1 MTATNARSVAKE
13 AARKGKPKMGADG
26 KITLVQANAV
36 VTDPSRDALLTD
48 FGKKTLDDR
57 YLLPGESYQDMFAR
71 VATAFA
77 DDAAHAQRIYDYI
90 SKLWFMPATPV
101 LSNGGADRGLPI
113 SCFLNQVGDSLDDI
127 VETWTENVWL
137 ASNGGGIGT
146 YWGNVRSI
154 GEKVGQNGQTSGIIP
169 FIRVMDSLTLAISQG
184 SLRRGSAACYLD
196 IHHPEIEEF
205 LEIRK
210 ASGDFNRKSLN
221 LHHGINITDAFMEAV
236 RNDEEFGLIS
246 PKSGD
251 VLKMVNARKLWQ
263 KILEL
268 RMQTGEP
275 YLLFTDTVNNA
286 MPAHQKRLGLKVTQS
301 NLCSEIT
308 LPTGV
313 DHRGV
318 DRTAVCCLSSVNA
331 ETFLEWSK
339 EPMFME
345 DVFRFLDN
353 VLEDFI
359 ERAPPEMARAV
370 YSAKRERSVG
380 LGVMGFHSF
389 LQAMN
394 VSLESATAKALNLK
408 IFKHIRQG
416 ADAAS
421 VKLAKERGPCE
432 DARDVG
438 MMARFSNKLAVAP
451 TASISII
458 CGGTSAGIEPIPANV
473 YTHKTLS
480 GSFTV
485 KNQQLETLLESKGLN
500 SDEIWSS
507 ILEHEGSVQHLYCL
521 TQEEKDVYKTAFEL
535 DQRWIIELAA
545 DRTPFICQS
554 QSLNLFL
561 PGDINKWDLH
571 MLHWTAWERGLKS
584 LYYCRSKSV
593 QRAAFAGSEK
603 LAEQAMKT
611 ESTDYDECLACQ

>member
-1 MTATNARSVAKE
+1 MSATNAKSVAKE
-13 AARKGKPKMGADG
+13 AARKGKPKAGGEAR
-26 KITLVQANAV
+26 IALVTGHAI

-57 YLLPGESYQDMFAR
+57 YLLPGETYQDMFAR
-71 VATAFA
+71 VANAFA
-77 DDAAHAQRIYDYI
+77 DDAGHAQRIYDYI

-236 RNDEEFGLIS
+236 RNDEEFPLIS
-246 PKSGD
+246 PKSGE
-251 VLKMVNARKLWQ
+251 VLKTVNARKLWQ

-394 VSLESATAKALNLK
+394 VSLESATAKALNMK

-485 KNQQLETLLESKGLN
+485 KNKQLQELLATKDL
-500 SDEIWSS
+500 DTPEIWNS
-507 ILEHEGSVQHLYCL
+507 ILEHEGSVQHLDCL
-521 TQEEKDVYKTAFEL
+521 TQDEKDIYKTAFEL

-603 LAEQAMKT
+603 AEIEKMDV

>member
-1 MTATNARSVAKE
+1 MSATEAKTVSKS
-13 AARKGKPKMGADG
+13 ALRKGKPKAGVEG
-26 KITLVQANAV
+26 LLRV
-36 VTDPSRDALLTD
+36 VEGSPIVMDPSRDSLLTE
-48 FGKKTLDDR
+48 FGKKTLQDR

-71 VATAFA
+71 VSLAFA
-77 DDAAHAQRIYDYI
+77 DDTEHAQRLYDYM

-101 LSNGGADRGLPI
+101 LSNGGAARGLPI

-184 SLRRGSAACYLD
+184 SLRRGSAACYID
-196 IHHPEIEEF
+196 VHHPEIEEF

-221 LHHGINITDAFMEAV
+221 LHHGINITDDFMEAV
-236 RNDEEFGLIS
+236 KNDEDYGLIS
-246 PKSGD
+246 PKSQE
-251 VLKMVNARKLWQ
+251 VIRTINARKLWQ

-286 MPAHQKRLGLKVTQS
+286 MPAHQRKLGLKVTQS

-313 DHRGV
+313 DHAGQ

-331 ETFLEWSK
+331 EKYLEWSK
-339 EPMFME
+339 DETFIE
-345 DVFRFLDN
+345 DIFRFLDN

-380 LGVMGFHSF
+380 LGLMGFHSF
-389 LQAMN
+389 LQTMN
-394 VSLESATAKALNLK
+394 VPLESAMSKVWNEK
-408 IFKHIRQG
+408 MFKHIRQG

-438 MMARFSNKLAVAP
+438 MMARFSHKMAVAP

-485 KNQQLETLLESKGLN
+485 KNQQLQRLLASKDMDT
-500 SDEIWSS
+500 DEVWTS
-507 ILEHEGSVQHLYCL
+507 ILEHEGSIQHLECL
-521 TQEEKDVYKTAFEL
+521 DEHEKSVFKTAFEI

-545 DRTPFICQS
+545 DRTPYICQS

-561 PGDINKWDLH
+561 PGDIAKWDLH

-603 LAEQAMKT
+603 SEVQKMDT
-611 ESTDYDECLACQ
+611 PNTDYDECLACQ